1 MIESPRHSEVSSMAK
16 DVGIEPDARMKK
28 VLTAWRLFFTNNHAE
43 EIERLNGLEERVFGL
58 EVEHSQICLNKI
70 LRPEFHTRPEWTL
83 DIGNMVLKEQMKEG
97 NDSRLVIRVV
107 NFSKNHHFSLDELR
121 MRHRSAML
129 TFDVIVSPLG
139 GPLGWIKKAVY
150 ECNECG
156 HRSEIKQRLARE
168 REAPKMCFSCIDLFA
183 AKNKGE
189 LPPYPP
195 RDIKLVVEDCYYEDI
210 EYLNLRQISIDDDGN
225 LINLGDEKYIGV
237 INDEYVGELVTGS
250 IHRIN
255 AEIAVD
261 HLPNRDFIKDTRR
274 IILLNI
280 HSIEESPFSVNN
292 ASEMSIELEEQ
303 EN

>member
-1 MIESPRHSEVSSMAK
+1 MTK
-16 DVGIEPDARMKK
+16 DEGIEPDKIMQE
-28 VLTAWRLFFTNNHAE
+28 VLTAWRLLFTKNHAE

-58 EVEHSQICLNKI
+58 EVEHSLICLNET
-70 LRPEFHTRPEWTL
+70 LRSEFHTRPNWTL
-83 DIGNMVLKEQMKEG
+83 DLGNIVLNEQMMEG
-97 NDSRLVIRVV
+97 NDLRLIIRVV

-129 TFDVIVSPLG
+129 TFDVIISPLG
-139 GPLGWIKKAVY
+139 GPLGWIKKAIYV
-150 ECNECG
+150 CNECG
-156 HRSEIKQRLARE
+156 YRSEIKQRLARE
-168 REAPKMCFSCIDLFA
+168 REAPKMCFSCIDIFA

-195 RDIKLVVEDCYYEDI
+195 RDIKLMVEDCYYEDI
-210 EYLNLRQISIDDDGN
+210 EYVNLRQISIDDNGN

-237 INDEYVGELVTGS
+237 INDEYVGDIVPGS

-261 HLPNRDFIKDTRR
+261 HLPNRDFVKDTRR

-280 HSIEESPFSVNN
+280 HSIEESPFNVSN
-292 ASEMSIELEEQ
+292 ASEMNLEPEEQ